1 MTAGR
6 PSLLSQ
12 FSNLSTQLKEV
23 SLEFYG
29 LLLLSVSLLYVFSG
43 DNVLISIF
51 SVDKYNEISSKMV
64 ACQNRAVVGFDV
76 ITAGEVP
83 RF

>member
-1 MTAGR
+1 MYFLAIMF
-6 PSLLSQ
+6 LSR
-12 FSNLSTQLKEV
+12 
-23 SLEFYG
+23 
-29 LLLLSVSLLYVFSG
+29 SLLYVFSG

-64 ACQNRAVVGFDV
+64 ACQNRAVVDFDV

>member
-1 MTAGR
+1 M
-6 PSLLSQ
+6 
-12 FSNLSTQLKEV
+12 
-23 SLEFYG
+23 
-29 LLLLSVSLLYVFSG
+29 SLLYVFFS